1 MLRDGCL
8 VHTCES
14 GTVVESLAQEC
25 VDLIDKIANKI
36 IDEKL
41 AERGENL
48 KSIILH
54 NLYSFWIK
62 VLNVHLKVNHHKKL
76 VNTKFLV

>member
-1 MLRDGCL
+1 MISLWFKATNGTMRDGCL
-8 VHTCES
+8 KYRCES

-25 VDLIDKIANKI
+25 VDLIDKTANKI

-54 NLYSFWIK
+54 NLYSFG
-62 VLNVHLKVNHHKKL
+62 
-76 VNTKFLV
+76 